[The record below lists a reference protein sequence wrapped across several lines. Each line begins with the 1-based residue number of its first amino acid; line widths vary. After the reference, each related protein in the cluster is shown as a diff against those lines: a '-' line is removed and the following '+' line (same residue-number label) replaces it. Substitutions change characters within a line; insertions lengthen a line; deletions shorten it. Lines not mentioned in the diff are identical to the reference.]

1 MRKEKVT
8 RAILASRPNSSP
20 VHARAYM
27 AKPAQQQPSS
37 RRHTP
42 CHDRPLSS
50 PLAATNAWTPLVI
63 PYPRSPLCFKQ
74 SKAPRPAA
82 RHDGYPCPFPLLVCA
97 WMPMTSAIHTTPPA
111 PAGTRLRSH

>member
-42 CHDRPLSS
+42 RHDRPLSS

-63 PYPRSPLCFKQ
+63 PYPRTLLCFLVKQ
-74 SKAPRPAA
+74 STGARLPCSLAVRAPTTARTCPDA
-82 RHDGYPCPFPLLVCA
+82 RHIYDPWCEHLP
-97 WMPMTSAIHTTPPA
+97 
-111 PAGTRLRSH
+111 